1 MKSFRKITQLCVT
14 SCVYRKGTQVE
25 AVRFS
30 VLSPLRICKCFQ
42 LLLTFLDGIGQLS
55 LTEINLLM
63 NHHDTVAETIQN
75 DFLKKTL
82 INKHISLSAPALA
95 SRKWLHP
102 ITRTRPKCNPSGA
115 SLGYKEKKAFYSNVR
130 SGFFQ
135 IFTKKRY
142 RDLWLERKPNQG
154 PFTTWYW
161 LINSSAFYPQNG
173 CELGQLNP
181 SGCHFIASHPLEK
194 NDLQHPSTPV
204 HHMHPPCKI
213 QGAECFASFSK
224 MPLDWTCT
232 NLKKN
237 MAMMGDLFSTSNR
250 ATGWPPEVFD
260 KKKSQSRKIQSHIP

>member
-1 MKSFRKITQLCVT
+1 MKRFKNYPALRNFVR
-14 SCVYRKGTQVE
+14 YRKGTQVE
-25 AVRFS
+25 AVQFS

-55 LTEINLLM
+55 LTMQKSSTANEPPWYGCFN
-63 NHHDTVAETIQN
+63 DTKR
-75 DFLKKTL
+75 FSKKH
-82 INKHISLSAPALA
+82 IYHISLWAPALA

-115 SLGYKEKKAFYSNVR
+115 SLGYSNVR

-135 IFTKKRY
+135 IFTKKRH

-181 SGCHFIASHPLEK
+181 SGCHFITPIPRKKRSATSFNAS
-194 NDLQHPSTPV
+194 
-204 HHMHPPCKI
+204 PPH
-213 QGAECFASFSK
+213 A
-224 MPLDWTCT
+224 
-232 NLKKN
+232 
-237 MAMMGDLFSTSNR
+237 
-250 ATGWPPEVFD
+250 PPM
-260 KKKSQSRKIQSHIP
+260 QNQRRWMLC